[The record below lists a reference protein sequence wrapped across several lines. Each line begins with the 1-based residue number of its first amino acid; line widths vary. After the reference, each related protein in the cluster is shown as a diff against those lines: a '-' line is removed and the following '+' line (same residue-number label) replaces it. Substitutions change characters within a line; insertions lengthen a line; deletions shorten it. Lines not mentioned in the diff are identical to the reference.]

1 MKEFED
7 AALVL
12 QRNPGV
18 DPKLYPG
25 DLIDLKDYTEEEQ
38 EDLLTSNTVIRQEI
52 DKV

>member
-12 QRNPGV
+12 QRNPEI

-25 DLIDLKDYTEEEQ
+25 DLIDLNDYSEEEQ
-38 EDLLTSNTVIRQEI
+38 KNLLTSNTVIRQEI